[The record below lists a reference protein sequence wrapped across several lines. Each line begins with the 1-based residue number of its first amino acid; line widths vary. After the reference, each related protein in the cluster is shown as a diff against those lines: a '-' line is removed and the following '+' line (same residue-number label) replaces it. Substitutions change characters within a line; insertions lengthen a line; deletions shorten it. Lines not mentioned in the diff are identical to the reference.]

1 MLHTMSREV
10 KRPYQSPLRA
20 EQALRT
26 RRLIRAAAEELFLRV
41 GYTAASV
48 REIAAAA
55 GVAER
60 TVFAAFPTKLA
71 LFQEVLDVAT
81 AGDEQPVPLRER
93 PEYDALLAEQD
104 ASAVLDAVA
113 ARTRAIMERAG
124 ALMMTVVES
133 AGADA
138 DMRALDRAASATM
151 RRNMGDVASA
161 LHRHGSLRAD
171 VSVTEAGDV
180 LATLLS
186 PHVYSLLRRRFRWSA
201 ARYEAWLAARLKEAL
216 LP

>member
-1 MLHTMSREV
+1 MSDVV
-10 KRPYQSPLRA
+10 KRPYQSRLRA

-71 LFQEVLDVAT
+71 LFQEVLGVAT
-81 AGDEQPVPLRER
+81 AGDERPVPLRDR
-93 PEYDALLAEQD
+93 PEYAALLAESD
-104 ASAVLDAVA
+104 GAAVLDAVA
-113 ARTRAIMERAG
+113 VRTRAVMERAG
-124 ALMMTVVES
+124 ALMMTAVES
-133 AGADA
+133 AGADP
-138 DMRALDRAASATM
+138 DMRRLDRQAAATM

-161 LHRHGSLRAD
+161 LHRHGALREG
-171 VSVTEAGDV
+171 VSDAEAGDV

-186 PHVYSLLRRRFRWSA
+186 PHVYSLLRHRSRWSA